1 MSSSSLPP
9 PTTTTSTTHIAIL
22 VLQSYIPNVTEKHG
36 DFGDNI
42 IDLLNRAQINY
53 PMIKYQLCT
62 DDESQLCETYQQLN
76 RNLSANLITGF
87 VLSGSKSDAFDNSK
101 LWINKLDEFIV
112 DTLFKL
118 STKLPIVGICFGHQI
133 LAKNL
138 GCKIGR
144 NELGWEAGTHT
155 IELNQ
160 EIFKIENSP
169 FLPALVSPKD
179 TSNSNGDNDNDNN
192 PENQVILDH
201 LNLVES
207 HQDIIHGLPTI
218 TGFED
223 MVSIGSTV
231 KCNIQGMM
239 TTKTCPIRLLT
250 FQGHPEFTTSI
261 ELDILKNSYEHGVFN
276 EQEYEKY
283 KYQTNSLNNQ
293 GDLIG
298 KVIAKFLLT

>member
-1 MSSSSLPP
+1 
-9 PTTTTSTTHIAIL
+9 
-22 VLQSYIPNVTEKHG
+22 
-36 DFGDNI
+36 
-42 IDLLNRAQINY
+42 
-53 PMIKYQLCT
+53 
-62 DDESQLCETYQQLN
+62 
-76 RNLSANLITGF
+76 
-87 VLSGSKSDAFDNSK
+87 
-101 LWINKLDEFIV
+101 V

-160 EIFKIENSP
+160 EIFKIENTP

>member
-1 MSSSSLPP
+1 M
-9 PTTTTSTTHIAIL
+9 
-22 VLQSYIPNVTEKHG
+22 
-36 DFGDNI
+36 
-42 IDLLNRAQINY
+42 
-53 PMIKYQLCT
+53 
-62 DDESQLCETYQQLN
+62 
-76 RNLSANLITGF
+76 
-87 VLSGSKSDAFDNSK
+87 
-101 LWINKLDEFIV
+101 
-112 DTLFKL
+112 
-118 STKLPIVGICFGHQI
+118 GICFGHQI

-160 EIFKIENSP
+160 EIFKIENTP

-261 ELDILKNSYEHGVFN
+261 ELDILKTLTSMVCLMNKN
-276 EQEYEKY
+276 MKNINT
-283 KYQTNSLNNQ
+283 K
-293 GDLIG
+293 LI
-298 KVIAKFLLT
+298 V

>member
-1 MSSSSLPP
+1 M
-9 PTTTTSTTHIAIL
+9 
-22 VLQSYIPNVTEKHG
+22 
-36 DFGDNI
+36 
-42 IDLLNRAQINY
+42 
-53 PMIKYQLCT
+53 
-62 DDESQLCETYQQLN
+62 
-76 RNLSANLITGF
+76 
-87 VLSGSKSDAFDNSK
+87 
-101 LWINKLDEFIV
+101 
-112 DTLFKL
+112 
-118 STKLPIVGICFGHQI
+118 GICFGHQI

-160 EIFKIENSP
+160 EIFKIENTP

>member
-1 MSSSSLPP
+1 MSSSSP
-9 PTTTTSTTHIAIL
+9 PTTTTTTTKHIAIL
-22 VLQSYIPNVTEKHG
+22 VLQSYIPNVTDKHG

-62 DDESQLCETYQQLN
+62 DDEAQLSQAYQQLN
-76 RNLSANLITGF
+76 HNLSANLITGV

-112 DTLFKL
+112 ETLFKL

-160 EIFKIENSP
+160 EIFKIENTP
-169 FLPALVSPKD
+169 FLPALLSPKD
-179 TSNSNGDNDNDNN
+179 NSNNNNDDN
-192 PENQVILDH
+192 PENQVLLDH

-231 KCNIQGMM
+231 KCNIQGMI

-250 FQGHPEFTTSI
+250 FQGHPEFTTPI
-261 ELDILKNSYEHGVFN
+261 ELDILKNSFEHGVFN
-276 EQEYEKY
+276 EQEYEKF

-298 KVIAKFLLT
+298 KVIAKFLLTQC

>member
-1 MSSSSLPP
+1 MSSSSP
-9 PTTTTSTTHIAIL
+9 PTTTTTTKHIAIL
-22 VLQSYIPNVTEKHG
+22 VLQSYIPNVTDKHG

-62 DDESQLCETYQQLN
+62 DDEAQLSQAYQQLN
-76 RNLSANLITGF
+76 HNLSANLITGV

-112 DTLFKL
+112 ETLFKL

-160 EIFKIENSP
+160 EIFKIENTP
-169 FLPALVSPKD
+169 FLPALLSPKD
-179 TSNSNGDNDNDNN
+179 NSNNNNDDN
-192 PENQVILDH
+192 PENQVLLDH

-231 KCNIQGMM
+231 KCNIQGMI

-250 FQGHPEFTTSI
+250 FQGHPEFTTPI
-261 ELDILKNSYEHGVFN
+261 ELDILKNSFEHGVFN
-276 EQEYEKY
+276 EQEYEKF